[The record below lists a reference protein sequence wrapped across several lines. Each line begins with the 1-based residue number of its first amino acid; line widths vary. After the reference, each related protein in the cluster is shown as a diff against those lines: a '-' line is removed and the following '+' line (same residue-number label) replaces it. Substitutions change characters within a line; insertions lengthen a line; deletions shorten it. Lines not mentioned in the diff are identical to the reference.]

1 MKFKEKYKLIY
12 CENDYYEEFDNNDF
26 YYDASIEYYK
36 GYLIHRKNK
45 PAMKLSDGTELWYID
60 GKAHREDGPAVEWTD
75 GDKEYWLNG
84 KYYRKE
90 EYQKIM
96 NLKNKSN
103 VLDEI

>member
-45 PAMKLSDGTELWYID
+45 PAMKLSDGTELWYKD
-60 GKAHREDGPAVEWTD
+60 GKKHREDGPAIECEDRYKAWF
-75 GDKEYWLNG
+75 LNG
-84 KYYRKE
+84 
-90 EYQKIM
+90 QKCTEKVI
-96 NLKNKSN
+96 NLIKNAK
-103 VLDEI
+103 VLLDEI